1 MCRYVKYT
9 NTSSQLM
16 YVAQEHS
23 IYGSSRVGVD
33 NRKDTLYMSAAYTPT
48 WGGVGT
54 SRRDLGSKSFELANH
69 LGNVLVTVSDKPVY
83 KVSSTT
89 IFFNPEI
96 TSISDYYPFG
106 APIQGRSA
114 AFGGEYR
121 FGFNNHE
128 KDDEVSWEGNQIEL
142 RYRSYDVRLGRFFA
156 IDPVAHRY
164 PYWTL
169 YQFAGNLPIKFI
181 DQEGLQ
187 PGESAFRAG
196 LVLASPEAYHLEL
209 NAHQVQLENMKN
221 VNPMEC
227 LHFIL
232 DGLGF
237 IPGIGEFADAG
248 NAAIYTAEGD
258 YLNAAFSTISL
269 TFVAGDLA
277 AKGFKYSLKAAGYE
291 SKSFKS
297 LNAAQKWLGN
307 AMEYGFKSADAIA
320 NKSGLRTALQKA
332 GMKMGAKTD
341 QAHHLIPV
349 NLIGKN
355 ANIRKAIDEGFDF
368 NGKINGLFISET
380 RHSGPHGKYDA
391 YVNNLINSAFS
402 NNDNIGK
409 SAKMIL
415 EGVAESL
422 KETLQH
428 ITVKVNE
435 TF

>member
-1 MCRYVKYT
+1 M
-9 NTSSQLM
+9 
-16 YVAQEHS
+16 
-23 IYGSSRVGVD
+23 
-33 NRKDTLYMSAAYTPT
+33 
-48 WGGVGT
+48 
-54 SRRDLGSKSFELANH
+54 
-69 LGNVLVTVSDKPVY
+69 
-83 KVSSTT
+83 
-89 IFFNPEI
+89 
-96 TSISDYYPFG
+96 
-106 APIQGRSA
+106 
-114 AFGGEYR
+114 
-121 FGFNNHE
+121 GF
-128 KDDEVSWEGNQIEL
+128 S
-142 RYRSYDVRLGRFFA
+142 
-156 IDPVAHRY
+156 
-164 PYWTL
+164 
-169 YQFAGNLPIKFI
+169 
-181 DQEGLQ
+181 
-187 PGESAFRAG
+187 
-196 LVLASPEAYHLEL
+196 
-209 NAHQVQLENMKN
+209 
-221 VNPMEC
+221 
-227 LHFIL
+227 
-232 DGLGF
+232 
-237 IPGIGEFADAG
+237 PGIGEFADAG

-428 ITVKVNE
+428 STVKVNE